1 MAEKFKKLC
10 ILYIL
15 FLWIGWYNQAETWGG
30 IAFAKKVRA
39 AKLQRGKAWGL
50 LMKLRAERA

>member
-15 FLWIGWYNQAETWGG
+15 FLLIGWYNQAETWGG
-30 IAFAKKVRA
+30 IAFVKKVRA
-39 AKLQRGKAWGL
+39 AKPQRGKAWGL
-50 LMKLRAERA
+50 

>member
-1 MAEKFKKLC
+1 MAMSEKFKKLC

-15 FLWIGWYNQAETWGG
+15 FLWIGWYNHAETWVG

-39 AKLQRGKAWGL
+39 AKPQRGKAWGL
-50 LMKLRAERA
+50 

>member
-1 MAEKFKKLC
+1 MSEKLKKLCILYIKLC

-30 IAFAKKVRA
+30 IAFVKKSTRGQA
-39 AKLQRGKAWGL
+39 AKR
-50 LMKLRAERA
+50 